1 MKLSLC
7 SNIHIPRL
15 ISGLPPSCYKAV
27 NIRQIGNSITIHQG
41 MRYDEVSNF
50 HVMRFSQKN
59 MKQSILLETSTE
71 IQGQDVYAA
80 SCGVLYE
87 IS

>member
-1 MKLSLC
+1 
-7 SNIHIPRL
+7 
-15 ISGLPPSCYKAV
+15 
-27 NIRQIGNSITIHQG
+27 